1 MQKLDW
7 NKYLD
12 KAAEVCAEGAV
23 LLKNEDGALP
33 LDPKSEIAL
42 FGRVQLD
49 YYKSGTG
56 SGGLVNATKVVNIAD
71 GLLEAGALL
80 NQELLGTYKSWVA
93 ENPYDSGEGWGN
105 EPWSQKEMPLSDELT
120 ARVAK
125 TAGKAVIVIG
135 RTAGEEMDNTD
146 TAGSYCLSEGEREM
160 LKTVRA
166 HFDTLIVLLNTGNI
180 IDMSFM
186 DEFAPEAVMYIWHGG
201 MTGGTGAARVLL
213 GEVSPSGCL
222 PDTIAYSLDDYPSDG
237 VFGGKESNDYVED
250 IFVGYRYFDTF
261 AKNRVRYHFGYG
273 LSYTEFETKLKSREK
288 TENGMS
294 YTFTVKNIG
303 SRPGKNVVM
312 LFCKYCEVPDDY
324 ISLPENVLCGFEKT
338 KTLAPNE
345 SADITISMD
354 IRDIAVYDDNGITG
368 HKNCWVLPEKPRML
382 ICAKAMNNTGLI
394 AVDDFYADYFFGD
407 KPAVIE
413 QLEQALTPYKPFKRI
428 VRKGGKIA
436 SETVVTA
443 EYDEQQR
450 RLASLPE
457 NIPFTGDKG
466 IHFGDVAKGKH
477 TLDEFIS
484 QLTDD
489 DLNCLVRGE
498 GMCSPKVTPG
508 TASAF
513 GGVSKRLAEL
523 GVPCGCCSDGPSGMR
538 LDTGAKAFSLPI
550 GTLIASTF
558 NRELVTELFSFMG
571 REMRANKVDCL
582 LGPGMNIHRHPLN
595 GRNFEYFSEDPYLT
609 GAMAVAELK
618 GLHSEGVEGTIKH
631 FCGNNQETGRHN
643 LDSIVSER
651 ALREIYLKG
660 FHMAIRD
667 GGCRSVMTTYGK
679 VNGLWTAGSYDLNTV
694 ILREQWGFEGFVM
707 TDWWAHINR
716 RGKEPDNSD
725 LAAMVMAQNDVY
737 MVCPDGEQ
745 GSDNVSAALAAGDLT
760 RGELARCAKNI
771 LGFLLGTHAMKRLLG
786 EDEEIVIEGRND
798 STEDDGEDGGVFTL
812 RDELTIDLSAVKTA
826 RGKNY
831 SFTLDLPELGFY
843 DMTITASSKQ
853 SELAQMPVTVFRL
866 GTPYGSF
873 TWNGTGGEPVSNTIE
888 KLPLFS
894 RFTVMRLHFGLGG
907 LDLISVSFKRVNG

>member
-1 MQKLDW
+1 MTKLDW
-7 NKYLD
+7 NKYLE

-23 LLKNEDGALP
+23 MLKNENGALP
-33 LDPKSEIAL
+33 LDRDSETAL

-56 SGGLVNATKVVNIAD
+56 SGGMVNVDRVVNIAD
-71 GLLEAGALL
+71 GLLEAGAKLNEPLL
-80 NQELLGTYKSWVA
+80 EAYRSWVA
-93 ENPYDSGEGWGN
+93 DNPYDSGEGWGN
-105 EPWSQKEMPLSDELT
+105 EPWSQMEMPLDNEL
-120 ARVAK
+120 AAKAAK
-125 TAGKAVIVIG
+125 TADKAVVVIG
-135 RTAGEEMDNTD
+135 RTAGEEMDNSD
-146 TAGSYCLSEGEREM
+146 TAGSYCLSDGEREM
-160 LKTVRA
+160 LTQVRA
-166 HFDTLIVLLNTGNI
+166 HFKTLIVLLNVGNI

-186 DEFAPEAVMYIWHGG
+186 DEFSPEAVMYIWHGG

-213 GEVSPSGCL
+213 GDVSPSGCL

-237 VFGGKESNDYVED
+237 VFGGKEKNTYVED

-261 AKNRVRYHFGYG
+261 AKDRVRYHFGFG
-273 LSYTEFETKLKSREK
+273 LSYTEFETKLKGRQK
-288 TENGMS
+288 TESGMS

-303 SRPGKNVVM
+303 NYPGKNVVM

-324 ISLPENVLCGFEKT
+324 IALPENVLCGFEKT

-345 SADITISMD
+345 SQDITVDMN
-354 IRDIAVYDDNGITG
+354 IRDIAVYDDSGITG
-368 HKNCWVLPEKPRML
+368 HKSCWVLPEKPRML
-382 ICAKAMNNTGLI
+382 ICAAAMNNTGLF
-394 AVDDFYADYFFGD
+394 AVDDFYADFFFGG

-413 QLEQALTPYKPFKRI
+413 KLEQALAPNVPFKRM
-428 VRKGGKIA
+428 VRKGGKRA
-436 SETVVTA
+436 YEPVPMT

-450 RLASLPE
+450 RKEQLPAD
-457 NIPFTGDKG
+457 IPYTGDKG
-466 IHFGDVAKGKH
+466 ILFSDVAKDKH

-508 TASAF
+508 TASAV
-513 GGVSKRLAEL
+513 GGVSQRLAEL
-523 GVPCGCCSDGPSGMR
+523 CVPCACCSDGPSGMR

-558 NRELVTELFSFMG
+558 NRKLVTELFEFMG

-609 GAMAVAELK
+609 GAMASAELK

-631 FCGNNQETGRHN
+631 FCGNNQETGRHF
-643 LDSIVSER
+643 LDTVVSER

-660 FHMAIRD
+660 FYMAIRE

-694 ILREQWGFEGFVM
+694 ILREQWGYDGFVM
-707 TDWWAHINR
+707 TAWWANINR
-716 RGKEPDNSD
+716 RGCEPDKND

-737 MVCPDGEQ
+737 MVCPDGGQ
-745 GSDNVSAALAAGDLT
+745 GSDNISAALKDKSLT
-760 RGELARCAKNI
+760 RAELARCAKNI
-771 LGFLLGTHAMKRLLG
+771 LGFLLDTHAMKRLLG
-786 EDEEIVIEGRND
+786 EDEETVIEGRAD
-798 STEDDGEDGGVFTL
+798 STSDEGEDGGVFTL
-812 RDELTIDLSAVKTA
+812 ENELTIDLNGVKTA

-843 DMTITASSKQ
+843 DMTMTASSTQ

-873 TWNGTGGEPVSNTIE
+873 TWNGTGGEPVSYTIQ

-907 LDLISVSFKRVNG
+907 LDLKDITFTRVNG